1 MPWKFKG
8 KCVMSGFNFIADTN
22 VLIKLGQGNEQI
34 ANLLAAKDISIS
46 IITEMEILA
55 WPQHKPAEIVK
66 AKAMISH
73 FNIVG
78 LNEPIKDRAILIRR
92 QTKMKLPDAIIAS
105 TALFLGIPLITSDD
119 GFKRVEKLIDVVL
132 I

>member
-1 MPWKFKG
+1 
-8 KCVMSGFNFIADTN
+8 MSGFNFIADTN

-34 ANLLAAKDISIS
+34 ADLLASKNISIS

-66 AKAMISH
+66 AKSMINQFS
-73 FNIVG
+73 IVG
-78 LNEPIKDRAILIRR
+78 LNEYIKDQAILIRR

-105 TALFLGIPLITSDD
+105 TALFLGYPLLLLMMALSEL
-119 GFKRVEKLIDVVL
+119 KS
-132 I
+132 